1 MSLRHLFSGLILAAL
16 FLAACSNN
24 TDEPKSTTDRDG
36 TSKDAAPI
44 QTLLDTGLVYELPVA
59 VTLYPDKGLDTL
71 SIDSLNPLIVL
82 PIGTK
87 FGVFKRELVGKTPW
101 YTVLVFS
108 RPHEGWKDVAGHPLD
123 SVEILTY
130 MAKYRGLP
138 GWINH
143 RDIEGL
149 PLRYTPYPRAD
160 SAKGKKRRK

>member
-1 MSLRHLFSGLILAAL
+1 MNFRLLVTGILFAAL
-16 FLAACSNN
+16 FLAACSEK
-24 TDEPKSTTDRDG
+24 TGEPKGTADRDG
-36 TSKDAAPI
+36 TSKNSAPI
-44 QTLLDTGLVYELPVA
+44 HTLLDTGLVYELPVA
-59 VTLYPDKGLDTL
+59 VTLYPEKGMDTL

-82 PIGTK
+82 PVGTK

-101 YTVLVFS
+101 YTVMVFS

-123 SVEILTY
+123 SIDILTY

-149 PLRYTPYPRAD
+149 PLRYTPYSRVD
-160 SAKGKKRRK
+160 GAKGKKLRK